1 MYFLEQVQSVRE
13 YASEFE
19 NLVQKTN
26 QSVITLDNIFYQNLK
41 DNINSEHSMLEEW
54 LPLAQKSC
62 PGGGWE
68 INILLVQKVK
78 LYL

>member
-41 DNINSEHSMLEEW
+41 DNINSEHSMLEE
-54 LPLAQKSC
+54 
-62 PGGGWE
+62 
-68 INILLVQKVK
+68 
-78 LYL
+78 